1 MEKDLIFMDTMKKL
15 PDAEFDIMKVVWANE
30 PPITTSIIM
39 EQLGNERAWKAQT
52 VISLM
57 LRLVDRG
64 FLSTAKQGIY
74 HMVKHCRFLKMTKR
88 WSDPVTDAEALRL
101 FQDIRKEAGISGSI
115 DLYQCECVGT
125 PMLTGDVG
133 HGFFFCL

>member
-1 MEKDLIFMDTMKKL
+1 
-15 PDAEFDIMKVVWANE
+15 
-30 PPITTSIIM
+30 
-39 EQLGNERAWKAQT
+39 
-52 VISLM
+52 
-57 LRLVDRG
+57 
-64 FLSTAKQGIY
+64 
-74 HMVKHCRFLKMTKR
+74 MTKR